1 VASEQEAAAGG
12 APTQEAAAGGAS
24 EQEAAPGTVALVA
37 PGIVR
42 TTPAQ
47 DFRAAAP
54 RPNVYALILFY
65 VFLFIQKF

>member
-1 VASEQEAAAGG
+1 
-12 APTQEAAAGGAS
+12 
-24 EQEAAPGTVALVA
+24 VALVA
-37 PGIVR
+37 PGILAVAPR
-42 TTPAQ
+42 IPAQDTTPAQ